1 MHRLESMKRKEKA
14 LVKDLELQ
22 IDFLCGYAPQ
32 GLHWKQEY
40 HVRKTLI
47 DEVLSSE
54 NTPKDIREKIY
65 RIQESLYRLQNKEK
79 NDQPYIQYSMDKY
92 KPKHK
97 VLINHFQNGKSYYI
111 EI

>member
-1 MHRLESMKRKEKA
+1 MIKKTRDTTA

-22 IDFLCGYAPQ
+22 IDFLIAYAPQ

-40 HVRKTLI
+40 HFRKTLI
-47 DEVLSSE
+47 DEILSSD

-79 NDQPYIQYSMDKY
+79 NDQPYIQESMDEY

-97 VLINHFQNGKSYYI
+97 VLVNHFQAGKSYYI